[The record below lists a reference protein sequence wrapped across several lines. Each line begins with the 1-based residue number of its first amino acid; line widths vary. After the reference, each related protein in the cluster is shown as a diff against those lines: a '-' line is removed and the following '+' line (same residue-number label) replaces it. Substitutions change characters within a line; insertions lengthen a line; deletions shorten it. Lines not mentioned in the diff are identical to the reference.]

1 MPNRKKIK
9 LKKKRLKIKNQK
21 RATKEK
27 KIQEKEDEAKQEKTK
42 KEKFTRK
49 EKKKEVKI
57 KDNGVKIKEKGVI
70 IKENGVKT
78 KENGVKTKE
87 NGVKT
92 KENGVIIKEND
103 VKTKENGVIIKEN
116 DVKIHYTALNKILRH
131 GFRFSHPKGEK
142 KDWIECMGF
151 LVGDVQDELVEI
163 NDAIPMV
170 HGNLVEVEFKDEHYA
185 KADEINQTLTDKN
198 WIVGWYHTHPGH
210 GLFLS
215 PVDKVNHSG
224 YQSLNPSA
232 VALVFDPS
240 KFNERN
246 NFNEYIKFFRLED
259 ANLRE
264 KSDFKELDAIEILL
278 PQSEVF
284 TSIYEMSVLGSTDHI
299 MILEYGEKYEE
310 TKLQPSPSVY
320 LDAEEVESD
329 LQEMRN
335 LIKHLHREVKV
346 LHGNLQKHMDS
357 AKNTQ
362 KEPKNSESNKGDI
375 NPFKC
380 EFCGNSSVSSD
391 DAVCE
396 RCGKPL

>member
-9 LKKKRLKIKNQK
+9 LKKKRLKVKERKKEKMEQESRK
-21 RATKEK
+21 AKDRKKEK
-27 KIQEKEDEAKQEKTK
+27 KEEERKKAKEEPKPETPK
-42 KEKFTRK
+42 KEKLSRK
-49 EKKKEVKI
+49 EKKKDVKI
-57 KDNGVKIKEKGVI
+57 KENGVKIKENGVRI
-70 IKENGVKT
+70 EDTGVKITEDEVKT
-78 KENGVKTKE
+78 KG
-87 NGVKT
+87 
-92 KENGVIIKEND
+92 
-103 VKTKENGVIIKEN
+103 N

-131 GFRFSHPKGEK
+131 GFRFSHPKGER

-151 LVGDVQDELVEI
+151 LVGDVTDELVEI

-246 NFNEYIKFFRLED
+246 NFNEYIKFFRLKD

-264 KSDFKELDAIEILL
+264 KSDFNELAAIEIFL

-284 TSIYEMSVLGSTDHI
+284 TSIYEMSVLGGTDHV
-299 MILEYGEKYEE
+299 MILEYGEKYEDANP
-310 TKLQPSPSVY
+310 QPSPSVY

-329 LQEMRN
+329 LREMRN
-335 LIKHLHREVKV
+335 LIKHLHKEVKV

-362 KEPKNSESNKGDI
+362 NDTKNSLTIKVGGNSL
-375 NPFKC
+375 KC
-380 EFCGNSSVSSD
+380 EFCGNPTVSSHD
-391 DAVCE
+391 GVCGS
-396 RCGKPL
+396 CGKPL

>member
-1 MPNRKKIK
+1 MPDRKKIK
-9 LKKKRLKIKNQK
+9 LKKKRRKIKDRKKKEEERRKVKEQK
-21 RATKEK
+21 KVKKEEEHKKIKDPKKEAKEEEHKKVKEK
-27 KIQEKEDEAKQEKTK
+27 PEPEKPK
-42 KEKFTRK
+42 KEKVTSK

-57 KDNGVKIKEKGVI
+57 TEDE
-70 IKENGVKT
+70 VKT
-78 KENGVKTKE
+78 KG
-87 NGVKT
+87 
-92 KENGVIIKEND
+92 
-103 VKTKENGVIIKEN
+103 N

-131 GFRFSHPKGEK
+131 GFRFSHPKGER

-151 LVGDVQDELVEI
+151 LVGDVTDELVEI

-170 HGNLVEVEFKDEHYA
+170 HGNLVEVEFKAEHYA

-240 KFNERN
+240 KFSERN
-246 NFNEYIKFFRLED
+246 NFNEYIKIFRLKD

-264 KSDFKELDAIEILL
+264 KSDFMELEEIEIYLQ
-278 PQSEVF
+278 QSEVF
-284 TSIYEMSVLGSTDHI
+284 TSIYEMSVLGGTDHV

-310 TKLQPSPSVY
+310 ANPQPAPSVY

-329 LQEMRN
+329 LREMRN
-335 LIKHLHREVKV
+335 LIKHLHKEVKV

-357 AKNTQ
+357 AKNSQ
-362 KEPKNSESNKGDI
+362 NDKQNSLTIKVGGNSL
-375 NPFKC
+375 KC
-380 EFCGNSSVSSD
+380 EFCGNPSVSTD
-391 DAVCE
+391 DTVCGS
-396 RCGKPL
+396 CGKPL

>member
-9 LKKKRLKIKNQK
+9 LKKKRLKVKGKKKGMQEEVIQK
-21 RATKEK
+21 TE
-27 KIQEKEDEAKQEKTK
+27 EEPKQEQTK
-42 KEKFTRK
+42 KAPLDRK
-49 EKKKEVKI
+49 EKKE
-57 KDNGVKIKEKGVI
+57 E
-70 IKENGVKT
+70 VKT
-78 KENGVKTKE
+78 KENE
-87 NGVKT
+87 
-92 KENGVIIKEND
+92 
-103 VKTKENGVIIKEN
+103 
-116 DVKIHYTALNKILRH
+116 VKIHYTALNKILRH
-131 GFRFSHPKGEK
+131 GLRFSHPKSER

-151 LVGDVQDELVEI
+151 LVGDVKDGHVEI

-246 NFNEYIKFFRLED
+246 DFNEYIKIFRLND

-264 KSDFKELDAIEILL
+264 KSDFTELTAIEIYL
-278 PQSEVF
+278 SKTEVF
-284 TSIYEMSVLGSTDHI
+284 TSIYEMSLLGGDEHI
-299 MILEYGEKYEE
+299 MILEYGEKYEDVSP
-310 TKLQPSPSVY
+310 QPLPSVY

-329 LQEMRN
+329 LREMRD
-335 LIKHLHREVKV
+335 LIKHLHKEVKV
-346 LHGNLQKHMDS
+346 LHSNLQKHMNS
-357 AKNTQ
+357 AKKTQ
-362 KEPKNSESNKGDI
+362 DDAKNSLTIKVGGNSL
-375 NPFKC
+375 KC
-380 EFCGNSSVSSD
+380 EFCGNSSFSTD
-391 DAVCE
+391 DTVCGN
-396 RCGKPL
+396 CGKPL

>member
-1 MPNRKKIK
+1 MPSRKKIK

-21 RATKEK
+21 RATKEE
-27 KIQEKEDEAKQEKTK
+27 KIQKTEDEPKQEKTT
-42 KEKFTRK
+42 KEKLTRK
-49 EKKKEVKI
+49 EKKK
-57 KDNGVKIKEKGVI
+57 D
-70 IKENGVKT
+70 VKT
-78 KENGVKTKE
+78 KENGVKIKD
-87 NGVKT
+87 NG
-92 KENGVIIKEND
+92 IK
-103 VKTKENGVIIKEN
+103 IKDN

-131 GFRFSHPKGEK
+131 GFRFSHPKGEN

-151 LVGDVQDELVEI
+151 LVGDVKDELVEI

-246 NFNEYIKFFRLED
+246 NFNEYIKFFRLND

-264 KSDFKELDAIEILL
+264 KSDFTELAAIEIYL

-284 TSIYEMSVLGSTDHI
+284 TSIYEMSVLGGTDQI
-299 MILEYGEKYEE
+299 MILEYGEKYEDANP
-310 TKLQPSPSVY
+310 QPSPSVY

-329 LQEMRN
+329 LREMRN

-362 KEPKNSESNKGDI
+362 TEPKNSETNKGDI